1 MLKKCRRK
9 LEQQTEAKQEW
20 PCPVREIK
28 NLMVMVKGH
37 TWEAACQRRTTM
49 GNRWSKFI
57 VRSKATE
64 PQRGRGILITLQL
77 RAPGSRRQA
86 PEQLFLF
93 FVHGGKSAQWE
104 KLIEVSVKMGLQ
116 KIIKNY
122 I

>member
-93 FVHGGKSAQWE
+93 FRARREKRTMGKINRSE
-104 KLIEVSVKMGLQ
+104 R
-116 KIIKNY
+116 KNGTSKNN
-122 I
+122 